1 MDYEGGGIAEYQFYD
16 RRAQKWDDTS
26 CVAGNGR
33 CAKMDCHLKNT
44 HFKLLGFFKEPNY
57 HEWMEQL
64 FKHQGVCLWNDGEYS
79 FMDTDRYLWP
89 CYCTSTGQMDEDGN
103 LLYYDTKPMAE
114 GRIGLGL
121 YTDSRCKYDY
131 TGTLDMMEILEKGA
145 DKNDYGSVAQLK
157 KGLEEWNDAFDVFK
171 VCQPCKAYN
180 LGYNKDLNKGNGNRQ
195 GGNDDDGNASPF
207 SCYDD
212 ADYVNVN
219 QCMKF
224 RTKTEMLAAE
234 FRDLMLAHQQGNIV
248 QFEVMGKTYGYG
260 GYRSDKGTM
269 INHKFNALTGQT
281 GIPTSTIAFFVLSTA
296 FLIFALVVFFHLR
309 RKRNRVL
316 SASSKSWKLKTE
328 PLVSTR
334 SDDSA
339 RRFS

>member
-157 KGLEEWNDAFDVFK
+157 KVSR
-171 VCQPCKAYN
+171 
-180 LGYNKDLNKGNGNRQ
+180 NGTMPLMSSKY
-195 GGNDDDGNASPF
+195 ASP
-207 SCYDD
+207 
-212 ADYVNVN
+212 V
-219 QCMKF
+219 
-224 RTKTEMLAAE
+224 R
-234 FRDLMLAHQQGNIV
+234 
-248 QFEVMGKTYGYG
+248 
-260 GYRSDKGTM
+260 
-269 INHKFNALTGQT
+269 LTT
-281 GIPTSTIAFFVLSTA
+281 LDTIRTSTKGMGIVKEATMTMETLLP
-296 FLIFALVVFFHLR
+296 FLVTMTLIM
-309 RKRNRVL
+309 
-316 SASSKSWKLKTE
+316 
-328 PLVSTR
+328 
-334 SDDSA
+334 
-339 RRFS
+339 